1 MKHNSS
7 FFFIQGVFLVTIVD
21 DDALE
26 FLINDIENGA
36 MDS

>member
-7 FFFIQGVFLVTIVD
+7 FFIHRVFLVTIVD